1 MICESCNQEEATV
14 LLTKISADE
23 KRALHLCPACVSQV
37 AQKSNS
43 GDVAPAAAASTV
55 REEKKPVPKPSNA
68 VTGHL
73 PKTDKAVDRVC
84 SRCGMTYKQFRKSGR
99 FGCDDCYQAFGEEL
113 RRLMKRIHGAQAHV
127 GKQLQVAEAEADAS
141 SQAAAGPASTGVTDD
156 LAELRDQLREAVQS
170 EAYEQAAAL
179 RDRIGQ
185 LETAAEDSEDA
196 EGEDG
201 Q

>member
-23 KRALHLCPACVSQV
+23 KHALHLCPACASQV
-37 AQKSNS
+37 AQTSNS
-43 GDVAPAAAASTV
+43 GGEAPAATASTAQ
-55 REEKKPVPKPSNA
+55 EEKKPTPKPLNA

-73 PKTDKAVDRVC
+73 PKTGKAADRAC
-84 SRCGMTYKQFRKSGR
+84 FRCGMTYKQFCKSGR
-99 FGCDDCYQAFGEEL
+99 FGCDDCYQALGEEL

-127 GKQLQVAEAEADAS
+127 GKQPQVAVGEADAS
-141 SQAAAGPASTGVTDD
+141 PQAAADPASTAVTDD

-185 LETAAEDSEDA
+185 LEAEAGDSSDA
-196 EGEDG
+196 EGEDDR
-201 Q
+201 